1 MERWAK
7 FLRLRP
13 TDLELL
19 PTAVVLVLFV
29 RLSLSILSF
38 KLVRRMLDDVKRLRW
53 RWLAGSSPEHAVWIV
68 KTVARFVPG
77 ATCLT
82 QALVTEI
89 LYAFRG
95 DAAQTCFGISRHER
109 RLQAHAW
116 VESGGKVIL
125 GAAEDGKFTPLVG
138 RG

>member
-1 MERWAK
+1 MDRWTK
-7 FLRLRP
+7 FLRLKP
-13 TDLELL
+13 TGLGLL
-19 PTAVVLVLFV
+19 PTAVVLVVFV
-29 RLSLSILSF
+29 RLAVSILPF
-38 KLVRRMLDDVKRLRW
+38 TLVRRMLDGLKCLRW
-53 RWLAGSSPEHAVWIV
+53 CWLAGDSPERAVWTV

-95 DAAQTCFGISRHER
+95 DAAQTRFGVSRNES

-125 GAAEDGKFTPLVG
+125 GGAEAGKFTPLVPH
-138 RG
+138 R